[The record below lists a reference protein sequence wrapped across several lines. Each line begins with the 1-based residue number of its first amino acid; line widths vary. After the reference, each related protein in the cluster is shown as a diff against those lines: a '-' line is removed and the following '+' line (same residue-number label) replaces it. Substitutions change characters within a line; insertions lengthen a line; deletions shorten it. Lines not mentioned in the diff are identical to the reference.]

1 MATTSSAHHV
11 FIITGANRGLGRAI
25 AKAVAD
31 GSEGAGETRHLL
43 LVGRNKQALEAAG
56 ADVVNS
62 YTRVRIVGD
71 VDFSEPPQRATER
84 VVENLKEVMSE
95 LIQQNRPSSA
105 AEMRIRLTLVQNA
118 GTLSDL
124 AKTVD
129 QYDGDE
135 VSTYTAVNFVSFAAL
150 TAGFLAF
157 AKACAHA
164 DRIAIVNI
172 SSLLA
177 VKAFA
182 NWGLYAA
189 MKAARDQ
196 LLKVVAAEN
205 AADSQ
210 RIKTLNYAPG
220 PLDGDMQA
228 EVRAR
233 VGDAAQRNS
242 YAMMHREKNLVSAC
256 ATAHVL
262 CGLLDAWEFESGA
275 HIDVFDVAAPSSLSV
290 SAVAA
295 GSSGV

>member
-1 MATTSSAHHV
+1 MATTSSTHHV

-25 AKAVAD
+25 TKAVAD
-31 GSEGAGETRHLL
+31 GSESAGEARHLL

-62 YTRVRIVGD
+62 YTRVHIVGD
-71 VDFSEPPQRATER
+71 VDFSEPPQRTTER
-84 VVENLKEVMSE
+84 VVASLAQTVDE
-95 LIQQNRPSSA
+95 LLLQKKQSSSS

-157 AKACAHA
+157 AKTCAHA

-189 MKAARDQ
+189 VKAARDQ

-205 AADSQ
+205 AADSR

-233 VGDAAQRNS
+233 VGDAAQRKS

-275 HIDVFDVAAPSSLSV
+275 HIDVYDVAAPSSLS
-290 SAVAA
+290 AA
-295 GSSGV
+295 GSSSGV